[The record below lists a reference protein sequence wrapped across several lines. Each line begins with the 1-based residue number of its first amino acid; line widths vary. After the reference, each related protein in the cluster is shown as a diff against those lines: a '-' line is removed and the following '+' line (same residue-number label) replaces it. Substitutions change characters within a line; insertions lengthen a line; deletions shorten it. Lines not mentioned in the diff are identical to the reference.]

1 MNKLENF
8 MDLQQP
14 PDVVRCE
21 KLSLLP
27 LKFNWEIGKSIQ
39 PFPEVMDYFSHSRND
54 LNSVPIPTNN
64 TPRMNQI
71 CLKVSYPTFA

>member
-1 MNKLENF
+1 

-21 KLSLLP
+21 KLSLIP
-27 LKFNWEIGKSIQ
+27 LKFNWEIGKSLQ
-39 PFPEVMDYFSHSRND
+39 PIPEVMDYFSHSTNEF
-54 LNSVPIPTNN
+54 NSVPIPTKS

-71 CLKVSYPTFA
+71 WMKVNYPTFV